1 MTDTDLPLTRRGEF
15 AATLRLAGPLA
26 LANLLQMA
34 IAATDVIF
42 VARLGA
48 IELAASSLAI
58 AIYGLLLWTLS
69 GMTGTVAALISEE
82 LGRKRHSVR
91 EVRRSVRMALWLGA
105 GSGLATLVIIPL
117 AAPIMALTGQDPAIA
132 PLAAHFLAILM
143 LAVAPMLVANVL
155 RNFVS
160 ALGRPIFATA
170 ITALM
175 IGVNALGNYVLING
189 HFGMPALGLTGSAV
203 ATVITGWCFA
213 FSYVLAIRFDRRLR
227 RYAIWGNILRPH
239 WDRMRSLLRLGLP
252 VGVTI
257 LAEGGIFSAA
267 AFMMGALG
275 ALPLA
280 AHTLALQ
287 IAAVAF
293 QVPFGVGQAA
303 TIRVGY
309 YYGARQPLA
318 AGRAGWVAI
327 ATGTGFMAFT
337 ALLMLL
343 APHLLLSAYI
353 DSTAPQNA
361 GLMALAASFMVV
373 AAAFQLA
380 DGVQAVAMGALRG
393 LQDTRVPM
401 AFALFGYWIPGLAC
415 CLWLGFLTPLAG
427 TGIWIGLALGL
438 FVVAALMLHRWSRRD
453 RLGLLAPPSA

>member
-1 MTDTDLPLTRRGEF
+1 MTQPAPTRDQPLSKRGEF

-26 LANLLQMA
+26 LANLMQMA

-42 VARLGA
+42 VARLGPT
-48 IELAASSLAI
+48 ELAASSLAI
-58 AIYGLLLWTLS
+58 AIYGLLLWTLA
-69 GMTGTVAALISEE
+69 GLTGTVAALISEE
-82 LGRKRHSVR
+82 LGRRRHAVR
-91 EVRRSVRMALWLGA
+91 EVRRSVRMALWLA
-105 GSGLATLVIIPL
+105 IACGLAMLVFVPL
-117 AAPIMALTGQDPAIA
+117 AGPMMDLTRQDPAIA
-132 PLAAHFLAILM
+132 PVAARFLAILV
-143 LAVAPMLVANVL
+143 LAMVPMLVANVL

-175 IGVNALGNYVLING
+175 IGVNALGNYALIDG
-189 HFGMPALGLTGSAV
+189 HFGLPALGLEGSAV
-203 ATVITGWCFA
+203 ATVLTGWCFA
-213 FSYVLAIRFDRRLR
+213 LAYVLAIRADRRLR
-227 RYAIWGNILRPH
+227 RYAIWGHFLRPH
-239 WDRMRSLLRLGLP
+239 WDRMRSLRRIGLP
-252 VGVTI
+252 VAVTI

-293 QVPFGVGQAA
+293 QVPFGIGQAA

-309 YYGARQPLA
+309 YLGAGQRLA

-327 ATGTGFMAFT
+327 AIGTGFMGLT
-337 ALLMLL
+337 ALLMLF
-343 APHLLLSAYI
+343 APRLLLSAYI
-353 DSTAPQNA
+353 DAADPANA
-361 GLMALAASFMVV
+361 ALVALASSFMIV

-393 LQDTRVPM
+393 LQDTRMPM
-401 AFALFGYWIPGLAC
+401 AFAIFGYWVPGLAC

-438 FVVAALMLHRWSRRD
+438 FVVAALMLHRWSRREA
-453 RLGLLAPPSA
+453 LGLVG

>member
-117 AAPIMALTGQDPAIA
+117 AVPIMDLTGQDPAIA

-203 ATVITGWCFA
+203 ATVA
-213 FSYVLAIRFDRRLR
+213 
-227 RYAIWGNILRPH
+227 
-239 WDRMRSLLRLGLP
+239 
-252 VGVTI
+252 
-257 LAEGGIFSAA
+257 
-267 AFMMGALG
+267 
-275 ALPLA
+275 
-280 AHTLALQ
+280 
-287 IAAVAF
+287 
-293 QVPFGVGQAA
+293 
-303 TIRVGY
+303 
-309 YYGARQPLA
+309 
-318 AGRAGWVAI
+318 
-327 ATGTGFMAFT
+327 
-337 ALLMLL
+337 
-343 APHLLLSAYI
+343 
-353 DSTAPQNA
+353 
-361 GLMALAASFMVV
+361 
-373 AAAFQLA
+373 
-380 DGVQAVAMGALRG
+380 
-393 LQDTRVPM
+393 
-401 AFALFGYWIPGLAC
+401 
-415 CLWLGFLTPLAG
+415 
-427 TGIWIGLALGL
+427 
-438 FVVAALMLHRWSRRD
+438 
-453 RLGLLAPPSA
+453 